1 MRLRILVCIM
11 AAVFMFGGC
20 ATIGGMRPVQRMAT
34 DMMVPS
40 LEDMVKTTLKS
51 EDLINAQS
59 LMETVLPLL
68 DGLIEFSPDNASLLT
83 IAAEGYAL
91 YSFGFVEDVD
101 RQRAIKLYAK
111 GKEYGMRALKQNSY
125 FESALE
131 DGEDF
136 SEAVQCL
143 TEDDVAA
150 AFYTGFGWAF
160 WAMRSIQEGDVKAA
174 FDLPKITALMDRVI
188 ELDDT
193 FFEGGPRLFYGAYFG
208 ALGPSFGG
216 GPKKAKT
223 SFDKA
228 LEISPNFL
236 TTHYFNALYYA
247 IPTMDEALFDKE
259 LTFVLDT
266 PNNVL
271 PEMALANAVAKVKAR
286 RLLNQ
291 KWKYFVD

>member
-1 MRLRILVCIM
+1 MRLRILGCIL
-11 AAVFMFGGC
+11 AVVFMFGGC

-34 DMMVPS
+34 DMVVPS
-40 LEDMVKTTLKS
+40 LEDMVETTLKS
-51 EDLINAQS
+51 DDLVNAQS

-111 GKEYGMRALKQNSY
+111 GKGYGMRALKQNCY

-131 DGEDF
+131 SGEDF
-136 SEAVQCL
+136 SEAVQYL

-150 AFYTGFGWAF
+150 AFYTSFGWAF
-160 WAMRSIQEGDVKAA
+160 WAIRSIQEGNMMAA

-188 ELDDT
+188 ELDET
-193 FFEGGPRLFYGAYFG
+193 FFEGGPHLFYGAYYG
-208 ALGPSFGG
+208 ALGPNFGG
-216 GPKKAKT
+216 GPEKAKV
-223 SFDKA
+223 SFEKA
-228 LEISPNFL
+228 FEISSNFL

-247 IPTMDEALFDKE
+247 IPTMDEELFDKE
-259 LTFVLDT
+259 LKYVLET
-266 PNNVL
+266 PNDAL
-271 PEMALANAVAKVKAR
+271 PEMALANAVAKVKAQS
-286 RLLNQ
+286 LLNE
-291 KWKYFVD
+291 KWKYFVE